1 MSGIRGSVGH
11 RQACS
16 AHPQPQGAS
25 MTDVVV
31 FHHAQGLTDGVRW
44 FADQLRAAGH
54 RVTVPD
60 LYDDKTFATLED
72 GIGYAQEVGFGTI
85 IERGA
90 AAVEGLPNE
99 AVYAGFSLGVLP
111 AQMLAQ
117 TRPGAKGA
125 LLLHACVPVS
135 EFGGTWPDDTPV
147 QVHGMDA
154 DPLFV
159 EEDLGAARELV
170 QLTWAAE
177 LFLYPGDKHLF
188 ADPSLP
194 DYDEA
199 ATALLL
205 QRVLGFLGRT
215 GRFDSDPTGGERELL
230 GQYRDFQRQTVL
242 AKTAGLSREQ
252 MTRRH
257 APSALTLAGL
267 LYHLAL
273 VEESWLEERF
283 LGLPVR
289 EPWAGVDFK
298 ADPDWEFRTSAELEP
313 EQLRQ
318 RYREACERSRQA
330 MAQADGL
337 DQLSVQPQ
345 RDGRRFTLRWV
356 LLHLLEETARH
367 AGHADLLREAIDG
380 TVGE

>member
-1 MSGIRGSVGH
+1 
-11 RQACS
+11 
-16 AHPQPQGAS
+16 

-215 GRFDSDPTGGERELL
+215 GRFDPDPTGGERELL
-230 GQYRDFQRQTVL
+230 GQYLDFQRQTML
-242 AKTAGLSREQ
+242 SKTEGLNREQ
-252 MTRRH
+252 MARRH
-257 APSALTLAGL
+257 APSSLTLAGL

-273 VEESWLEERF
+273 VEETWMEVRF
-283 LGLPVR
+283 LGLPER
-289 EPWAGVDFK
+289 EPWAGIDWA
-298 ADPDWEFRTSAELEP
+298 ADPEWEFRTSAELEP

-318 RYREACERSRQA
+318 RYRDACERSRQA
-330 MAQADGL
+330 AAKATGL
-337 DQLSVQPQ
+337 DQLSVAPL
-345 RDGRRFTLRWV
+345 RDGRHFTLGWV

-367 AGHADLLREAIDG
+367 AGHADLIREAIDG
-380 TVGE
+380 TTGE